1 MTLRTP
7 VARRGA
13 SSAVDHELREIRAGI
28 QAIADACRQSA
39 EGDLE
44 VRVLGIRRDGPL
56 GDLARSINHLL
67 DLTDAF
73 IRESQA
79 SLQHASERKYYRLV
93 LERGL
98 PGTYRDAARLINGAT
113 AQMAAQATALENAR
127 VERLRLAD
135 DFEGVIK
142 SVVDSVAA
150 AATEARATAEG
161 LSDTALATNAQSV
174 TVAAASEEASV
185 SLETVAQAAE
195 HVEQGVSQIE
205 QQSTRAQQQASTA
218 VSAAE
223 RANATVFGL
232 ADATAQ
238 ISRVVKLINDIA
250 GQTRLLALNAA
261 IEAAHAGEVGR
272 GFAVV
277 AAEVK
282 SLASKTGEATG
293 VIGAQVQAIQDATGE
308 AIDAID
314 GITSAIRQMHQMS
327 GEVTDAVR
335 GQRQATTAINHNIRE
350 AGEGT
355 RQVASGIQLVASAV
369 RDTSD
374 AAGQMQGAAAEL
386 SRMAELL
393 RSEVDRFLAS
403 VRGA

>member
-1 MTLRTP
+1 MLTTTP
-7 VARRGA
+7 RDLA
-13 SSAVDHELREIRAGI
+13 SDATIELDEIRAGI
-28 QAIADACRQSA
+28 AAITETCRRTA

-56 GDLARSINHLL
+56 GDLARAINHLL

-79 SLQHASERKYYRLV
+79 SLQHASGQKFYRRV

-98 PGTYRDAARLINGAT
+98 PGTYQEAARLINAAT
-113 AQMAAQATALENAR
+113 DQMAAQARALDDAR
-127 VERLRLAD
+127 GERLRLAD

-150 AATEARATAEG
+150 AATEARVTAEG
-161 LSDTALATNAQSV
+161 LSDTAQQTSDQST
-174 TVAAASEEASV
+174 TVAAASEEANRA
-185 SLETVAQAAE
+185 LETVATAAE
-195 HVEQGVSQIE
+195 LVGDGVTNIE
-205 QQSTRAQQQASTA
+205 AQSARAQDRASTA
-218 VSAAE
+218 VTAAE

-232 ADATAQ
+232 AEASAQ

-282 SLASKTGEATG
+282 SLATKTGEATG
-293 VIGAQVQAIQDATGE
+293 VIGQQVNAIQSATNE

-314 GITSAIRQMHQMS
+314 GITTAIRELHAVS
-327 GEVTDAVR
+327 GEVTEAVR
-335 GQRQATTAINHNIRE
+335 GQRSATAEINHNIRE

-355 RQVASGIQLVASAV
+355 RQVSSGIQQVATAV
-369 RDTSD
+369 RDTNE
-374 AAGQMQGAAAEL
+374 AAGQMKGAASEL

-393 RSEVDRFLAS
+393 RTEVDRFLVT
-403 VRGA
+403 VRSA

>member
-1 MTLRTP
+1 MTLPTP
-7 VARRGA
+7 VARRETR
-13 SSAVDHELREIRAGI
+13 SAADRELQEIREGI
-28 QAIADACRQSA
+28 RAIADACRQSA

-73 IRESQA
+73 VRESQA

-113 AQMAAQATALENAR
+113 AQMAAQAAALDTAR

-161 LSDTALATNAQSV
+161 LSDTARATNAQSV

-195 HVEQGVSQIE
+195 HVEQGVTQIE
-205 QQSTRAQQQASTA
+205 QQSTRAQDQASTA
-218 VSAAE
+218 VTAAE

-314 GITSAIRQMHQMS
+314 GITGAIRQMHQMS
-327 GEVTDAVR
+327 GEVTEAVR
-335 GQRQATTAINHNIRE
+335 GQRHATTAINHNIRE